1 MTPTYDVNQLTHYE
15 VDLDHGN
22 KVVQIRFPKLNPN
35 IDLPK
40 IMLSTFLSLDE
51 PWAYDLLADLS
62 QFDGFVPWEQLEA
75 FADEWNALIKQQDAG
90 RGVAIVSHDSLIF
103 ERFDGYLELW
113 PSREFKIVGSL
124 VEGRTWLQERKFA
137 AAAQ

>member
-1 MTPTYDVNQLTHYE
+1 MTQPFDVIQLTKHE
-15 VDLDHGN
+15 VKVDHDN
-22 KVVQIRFPKLNPN
+22 HIVQIRFPKLNPN

-40 IMLSTFLSLDE
+40 IMLATFLSLDE

-75 FADEWNALIKQQDAG
+75 FADEWNARINQKDTG
-90 RGVAIVSHDSLIF
+90 RAVAIVSHDSLIF

-124 VEGRTWLQERKFA
+124 QEGRAWLLARKFT